1 MSVLAL
7 DTELLKGLAA
17 EENDEKIA
25 AISKL
30 TELGDVGAIAPL
42 QALFD
47 GSLYVSSQGTDRKSV
62 V

>member
-1 MSVLAL
+1 MLFFLPMSVLAL

-30 TELGDVGAIAPL
+30 TELGDVAAIAPL
-42 QALFD
+42 QALF
-47 GSLYVSSQGTDRKSV
+47 
-62 V
+62 